1 MLALLNFYIFN
12 PFSLAVAPDERGLYC
27 FNFMSQ
33 RKRNCE
39 HSVCVFGGK
48 GLKTFFDKEG

>member
-1 MLALLNFYIFN
+1 MLALLNLYIFN